1 MKISELK
8 PRQSGVNVEATVVE
22 IEEPRSFSRY
32 GRYVR
37 VTNAIIDDGSGKI
50 KLTLWNRD
58 IDRVKVGDT
67 IRVVNGYVNMFR
79 DEKQLTAGKFG
90 KLEVVK
96 KETKTKTEEP
106 VKETAEEDKELEK
119 SKEAEEN
126 LAEEAE

>member
-8 PRQSGVNVEATVVE
+8 PKQSGVNVEATVVE

-67 IRVVNGYVNMFR
+67 VRVTNGYVNMFR

-90 KLEVVK
+90 KLEVVGK
-96 KETKTKTEEP
+96 EGEKETKVVDEP
-106 VKETAEEDKELEK
+106 VGEETPE
-119 SKEAEEN
+119 EAEEI
-126 LAEEAE
+126 E